1 MLRMDM
7 SQVPAEDPAVYRMIQ
22 KADTIGVFQIESRA
36 QMSMLPRLKPQEFY
50 DLVIEVAI
58 VRPGPIQG
66 GMVHPYLRRRRKE
79 EPVTYPSAQVER
91 VLKRTLGVPIFQEQ
105 VMELAMVAAG
115 FTPGEADRLRRSMA
129 AWRRS
134 GSLTQFEQRLKE
146 GMARNGY
153 PPEFAQAIYQQ
164 ILGFGEYGFPESHSA
179 SFALLVYVSSWIKC
193 HHPAAFCAALLNSQ
207 PMGFYA
213 PAQLVQDARRHGVE
227 VRPPDVQASDWD
239 CTLEEGALRL
249 GLRMVSGLGAS
260 EGKRI
265 AAGRPYTALHEL
277 GLGKRDLRCLADA
290 GALESLA
297 GHRRR
302 AHWAAAGAARRPPLD
317 TPAPEAV
324 PALERASEGEEIV
337 ADYASLGL
345 TLGRHPL
352 ALLRERLEA
361 MRILDARRLQDIP
374 HGSAVQVA
382 GLVTCR
388 QRPDT
393 ASGVVFVTLEDETGC
408 MNIVVWR
415 HLVETQRRELLGA
428 RLMAVHGVVER
439 DGAVVHVVA
448 RRLTDYSPLLGPLSA
463 ASRDFH

>member
-1 MLRMDM
+1 
-7 SQVPAEDPAVYRMIQ
+7 
-22 KADTIGVFQIESRA
+22 
-36 QMSMLPRLKPQEFY
+36 
-50 DLVIEVAI
+50 
-58 VRPGPIQG
+58 
-66 GMVHPYLRRRRKE
+66 
-79 EPVTYPSAQVER
+79 VTYPSAEVER

-105 VMELAMVAAG
+105 VMGLAMVAAG

-134 GSLTQFEQRLKE
+134 GSLTQFEQRLKD
-146 GMARNGY
+146 GMTRNGY

-227 VRPPDVQASDWD
+227 VRSPDVQASEWD
-239 CTLEEGALRL
+239 CTLENGALRL
-249 GLRMVSGLGAS
+249 GLRMVSGLNEK
-260 EGKRI
+260 EGRRI
-265 AAGRPYTALHEL
+265 AAGRPYGSVAELHL
-277 GLGKRDLRCLADA
+277 DRKNLRCLAAA

-302 AHWAAAGAARRPPLD
+302 AHWAAAGAARRAPLD
-317 TPAPEAV
+317 APAPEPV
-324 PALERASEGEEIV
+324 PELERAGEGEEII

-345 TLGRHPL
+345 SLGRHPL
-352 ALLRERLEA
+352 ALLRDRLE
-361 MRILDARRLQDIP
+361 RRGILDARRLHETP
-374 HGSAVQVA
+374 HGRPVQVA

-415 HLVETQRRELLGA
+415 HLVESQRRELLGA
-428 RLMAVHGVVER
+428 RLMAVQGVVER
-439 DGAVVHVVA
+439 DGAVLHVVA
-448 RRLTDYSPLLGPLSA
+448 RRLLDYSPLLGPLSA
-463 ASRDFH
+463 PSRDFH